1 MYQQGDSCYY
11 YLLLL
16 LLFSLLLSL
25 YRTFAALKTVSSQ
38 LQVLHLSQV
47 KQISINTMNEMIK
60 SSIQLR
66 ILNLSWTCSVSNQLL
81 QIIETHLNNLVTLL
95 LISQHDITETAVR
108 SLCDKSFS
116 LKEIHLE
123 YCRQITIEFVNE
135 LNERG
140 IKASF

>member
-1 MYQQGDSCYY
+1 
-11 YLLLL
+11 
-16 LLFSLLLSL
+16 
-25 YRTFAALKTVSSQ
+25 
-38 LQVLHLSQV
+38 
-47 KQISINTMNEMIK
+47 MNEMIK

-66 ILNLSWTCSVSNQLL
+66 ILNLSWTCSVSNELL

-95 LISQHDITETAVR
+95 LISQHEITETAVR

>member
-1 MYQQGDSCYY
+1 MYQQGDSYHYY
-11 YLLLL
+11 YYYYYHH
-16 LLFSLLLSL
+16 L

-38 LQVLHLSQV
+38 LEVLHLSQV
-47 KQISINTMNEMIK
+47 KQISINTMNEMIR

-123 YCRQITIEFVNE
+123 YCRQITVEFVNE